1 MGLSKVVSRR
11 TYTDDERVH
20 ALELYATDGPTAVER
35 QLGIPKT
42 TVAGWAAAAGVG
54 TVRNER
60 IAAAV
65 DAARLDRELV
75 REHLRDEMLRRAVD
89 LLDRMDEPHVDFK
102 GKDAAKVT
110 YPKPSPSGCQA
121 YATAAAILLDKF
133 RLEVGEVTGRTET
146 RTSDHLDREIE
157 ELVEQLQA
165 KGAQ

>member
-1 MGLSKVVSRR
+1 MGPSKVVSRR
-11 TYTDDERVH
+11 TYTDAERVQ
-20 ALELYATDGPTAVER
+20 ALALYETDGPTAVEER
-35 QLGIPKT
+35 LGVPKQ
-42 TVAGWAAAAGVG
+42 TVSDWAKAAGVR

-60 IAAAV
+60 TAAAV

-75 REHLRDEMLRRAVD
+75 REQLRDEMLRRALD
-89 LLDRMDEPHVDFK
+89 LLGRMDEPHVDFK
-102 GKDAAKVT
+102 GKDASEVT
-110 YPKPSPSGCQA
+110 YPKPSPSGCQS

-165 KGAQ
+165 KSAQ